1 MQPAVRWI
9 AYCVLRCVLRI
20 AYCVFM
26 GSDPRKPKLENHWA
40 RRKSDKTARETME
53 HTGATTEL
61 RGERES
67 GERGPTS
74 MINTGGARRKEERSS
89 NCTTALY
96 PRVEGKGSN
105 VNDALMAEGV
115 VNASGLPRLSCESA
129 RTSVFGARWSAAK
142 SGQPGPSPHMQF

>member
-1 MQPAVRWI
+1 MYCVLRITHPAVRWIAYCVLRISYYATSREVDCVLRIAYCVLAITQPAVRWI

-74 MINTGGARRKEERSS
+74 MINTGGARRREERSN
-89 NCTTALY
+89 NCTTAV
-96 PRVEGKGSN
+96 P
-105 VNDALMAEGV
+105 
-115 VNASGLPRLSCESA
+115 AS
-129 RTSVFGARWSAAK
+129 
-142 SGQPGPSPHMQF
+142 